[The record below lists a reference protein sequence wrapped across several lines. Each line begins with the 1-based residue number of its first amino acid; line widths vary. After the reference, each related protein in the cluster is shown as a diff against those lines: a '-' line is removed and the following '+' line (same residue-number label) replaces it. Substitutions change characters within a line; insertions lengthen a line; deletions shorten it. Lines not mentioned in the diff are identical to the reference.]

1 MKLESEISG
10 ILYDEM
16 KNFITANPQWNQDSL
31 MSSSLANF
39 LFENGCDDE
48 EVKEK
53 FLKDLF

>member
-1 MKLESEISG
+1 MKLESEIPD
-10 ILYDEM
+10 ILYGEM
-16 KNFITANPQWNQDSL
+16 KSFIAANPQWNQDSF

-39 LFENGCDDE
+39 LFQNGCEDD

>member
-1 MKLESEISG
+1 MKLESEISDV
-10 ILYDEM
+10 LYGEM
-16 KNFITANPQWNQDSL
+16 KDFIAANPQWNQDSL

-39 LFENGCDDE
+39 LFENGCEDE